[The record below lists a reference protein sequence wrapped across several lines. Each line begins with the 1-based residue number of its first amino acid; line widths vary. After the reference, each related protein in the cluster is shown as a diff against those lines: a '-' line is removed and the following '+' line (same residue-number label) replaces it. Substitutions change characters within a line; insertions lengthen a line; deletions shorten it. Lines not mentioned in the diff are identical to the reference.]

1 MIRGEIMINNN
12 LNINLNPTVSL
23 NSINYK
29 SNQHLESFPYELD
42 KIHPKMLQRDGVV
55 MKMMKVL
62 VMMMM
67 IPMKP
72 SSMTMKMATFSP
84 FREGISPADFCL
96 PESFLSMCVF
106 CPAEAAES
114 IFDPPLGLRFSRRRY
129 TRGGNGRGGPGRPH
143 HQVAR
148 PRAGP
153 RHQVV
158 WALVAHLA
166 LSFWLLP
173 SSNEILICGYFPGI
187 AGLQKYG
194 VLMVLFPA
202 ES

>member
-1 MIRGEIMINNN
+1 MINNN

-29 SNQHLESFPYELD
+29 SNQHRESFPYELD
-42 KIHPKMLQRDGVV
+42 KIHPKMLQRDVMV

-72 SSMTMKMATFSP
+72 NSMMMMVAMIYP
-84 FREGISPADFCL
+84 LREGISPVDFCL
-96 PESFLSMCVF
+96 PESFLSLCVF
-106 CPAEAAES
+106 RPAEVAES
-114 IFDPPLGLRFSRRRY
+114 ICNPPMGLRFSGRRY
-129 TRGGNGRGGPGRPH
+129 TRGGAGKGRPGRPH
-143 HQVAR
+143 QWVAR

-158 WALVAHLA
+158 WTPGGSPRPLLLA
-166 LSFWLLP
+166 TS
-173 SSNEILICGYFPGI
+173 
-187 AGLQKYG
+187 
-194 VLMVLFPA
+194 VLR
-202 ES
+202 